1 VPSRQPRPDI
11 AALADE
17 EPPPALGGKAALFSV
32 RPASRPPRRHLANSV
47 LPIEA
52 GKDEAGH
59 PMPSEPQAST
69 ELAPEPAQSA
79 PLQPP
84 ALGAL
89 RVQRSYVLGR
99 EHDQMVRRMAARLY
113 LKIDQ
118 VVEDALDAFIGAK
131 GLAVD
136 LLQLREVPISAGA
149 RAIDPVRRT
158 VWLRS
163 DQAEILRT
171 CRLIFDVE
179 ASDLVRQAVEAR
191 FDSYGFAQYDATT
204 ERQSRR

>member
-1 VPSRQPRPDI
+1 VPSRQQRPDV

-32 RPASRPPRRHLANSV
+32 GQTSRVVRHQAAKSELAV
-47 LPIEA
+47 EA
-52 GKDEAGH
+52 PEDGAAESS
-59 PMPSEPQAST
+59 PSEP
-69 ELAPEPAQSA
+69 EPRPHDAPERA
-79 PLQPP
+79 PLTPLRLP
-84 ALGAL
+84 VSEAS

-99 EHDQMVRRMAARLY
+99 EHDQMVRRMAARLH

-118 VVEDALDAFIGAK
+118 VVEEALDSLIAAH

-136 LLQLREVPISAGA
+136 LLQLGEVPVAAGP
-149 RAIDPVRRT
+149 RPIDPIRRT

-191 FDSYGFAQYDATT
+191 FESYGFP
-204 ERQSRR
+204 R

>member
-1 VPSRQPRPDI
+1 VPSRQQRPDV

-32 RPASRPPRRHLANSV
+32 GATSGVVRRQAAKSRLLV
-47 LPIEA
+47 EA
-52 GKDEAGH
+52 PEDGAAESR
-59 PMPSEPQAST
+59 PSEPDPLSQSTPEHAPSTPLRLPVPEAS
-69 ELAPEPAQSA
+69 
-79 PLQPP
+79 
-84 ALGAL
+84 

-99 EHDQMVRRMAARLY
+99 EHDQMVRRMAARLH

-118 VVEDALDAFIGAK
+118 VVEEVVDTFIAAH

-136 LLQLREVPISAGA
+136 LLQLAEIPVAAGP
-149 RAIDPVRRT
+149 RPIDPIRRT
-158 VWLRS
+158 VWLRA

-179 ASDLVRQAVEAR
+179 ASDLVRQAIEAK
-191 FDSYGFAQYDATT
+191 FDSYGFP
-204 ERQSRR
+204 RSGP

>member
-1 VPSRQPRPDI
+1 MPSRQSRPDI
-11 AALADE
+11 TALAKE

-32 RPASRPPRRHLANSV
+32 RSASPTPRRRLANSV
-47 LPIEA
+47 LLTEA
-52 GKDEAGH
+52 PEDRVGDPQK
-59 PMPSEPQAST
+59 SEPEGRVETAVPQA
-69 ELAPEPAQSA
+69 P
-79 PLQPP
+79 PLQLP
-84 ALGAL
+84 ALGAP

-99 EHDQMVRRMAARLY
+99 EHDQMVRRMAARLH

-118 VVEDALDAFIGAK
+118 VVEDTLDAFIGAQ

-136 LLQLREVPISAGA
+136 LLQLREVPVIAGR
-149 RAIDPVRRT
+149 RAIDPIRRT

-163 DQAEILRT
+163 DQAEILRM

-191 FDSYGFAQYDATT
+191 FEAYGFL
-204 ERQSRR
+204 R